1 MQEEKIRTFIA
12 IELEPKIQEEL
23 ARLQERF
30 KAVAPE
36 VKWVAPRNI
45 HLTLK
50 FLGNVTA
57 SQVEEVK
64 KILTEVSAKFK
75 GFELTLRGIG
85 AFPKPEYPK
94 VVWAGVDEEKERL
107 VQIAELLEKS
117 LERVGFP
124 REARAFSPHLTLGRI
139 KFLKD
144 RRGFASLIN
153 SLDFKAQN
161 RVQVGRITLMK
172 STLTP
177 KGPIYTPLFQAKLT
191 QGLSPNKPSC

>member
-12 IELEPKIQEEL
+12 IELEPRVQDECG
-23 ARLQERF
+23 RLQERF

-36 VKWVAPRNI
+36 VKWVAPHNI

-50 FLGNVTA
+50 FLGSITA

-75 GFELTLRGIG
+75 GFELTLQGIG

-94 VVWAGVDEEKERL
+94 VVWAGVDEGKERL
-107 VQIAELLEKS
+107 AECAELLEKS

-124 REARAFSPHLTLGRI
+124 RETRAFSPHLTLGRI

-161 RVQVGRITLMK
+161 RVQVERITLMK

-177 KGPIYTPLFQAKLT
+177 KGPIYTPLFQAKLR
-191 QGLSPNKPSC
+191 